1 MTALIQRIYRKNK
14 PLFYAGLV
22 CFAGFLY
29 CLFKQQFS
37 SEMLLGESVWN
48 KPARY
53 FFSGWMFQWTMSL
66 IMHHLNSRSTRR
78 VISFALA
85 LIVPGI
91 ALTMLAEQL
100 FFPVGY
106 QAEMDGIRMLK
117 TVLYILFFLMMV
129 WICLLFFIQ
138 RKNPRSQHYTWGL
151 RMALL
156 IFTGSLLLGLVM
168 HYLGTYTVG
177 GLHGSPGIPFFNWS
191 KKFGDLRLVLFM
203 GIHSLQII
211 PLLSHYF
218 FEKKKQ
224 VVFFSLIY
232 LMLVL
237 AALFF
242 TLLGQSFF

>member
-1 MTALIQRIYRKNK
+1 
-14 PLFYAGLV
+14 
-22 CFAGFLY
+22 
-29 CLFKQQFS
+29 
-37 SEMLLGESVWN
+37 MLLGESVWN

-53 FFSGWMFQWTMSL
+53 FLSGWMFQWTMSL
-66 IMHHLNSRSTRR
+66 VMHHLNSRFIRR
-78 VISFALA
+78 AISFALA
-85 LIVPGI
+85 VIVPGI
-91 ALTMLAEQL
+91 VLVMLAANL
-100 FFPVGY
+100 IIPVGY
-106 QAEMDGIRMLK
+106 QAEMYGIRMLK

-177 GLHGSPGIPFFNWS
+177 GLDGSPGIPLFNWS
-191 KKFGDLRLVLFM
+191 KKYGDLRLVLFM
-203 GIHSLQII
+203 GLHALQII
-211 PLLSHYF
+211 PLLSHYL

-232 LMLVL
+232 LMLVF

-242 TLLGQSFF
+242 TLLSQSFF